1 MREGRKPIRTTKEE
15 IIDYWVRQ
23 GVDECDLSV
32 DWAEADSHCWRCGC
46 ERNLERC
53 HIVPDSLGGKD
64 EPSNLVLLCKRCHAD
79 GPNVADPEIMWDWIK
94 SYKVAFYDTF
104 WSIQGAAE
112 YFFIYG
118 KRVSQEVKD
127 IIASAEGKYSQ
138 EEIEKI
144 YSEVRMTMNNS
155 ASQHFGQ
162 PYFNTAT
169 MAGMMRMSLK
179 EFAARLG
186 VPFPVPGKE
195 SVRSGSKWMDLL

>member
-104 WSIQGAAE
+104 WSIQGRRNISL
-112 YFFIYG
+112 FTG
-118 KRVSQEVKD
+118 KEFLRKSRTSSRPQRE
-127 IIASAEGKYSQ
+127 
-138 EEIEKI
+138 
-144 YSEVRMTMNNS
+144 
-155 ASQHFGQ
+155 
-162 PYFNTAT
+162 NTAK
-169 MAGMMRMSLK
+169 RRLK
-179 EFAARLG
+179 
-186 VPFPVPGKE
+186 
-195 SVRSGSKWMDLL
+195 RSIPRCG

>member
-112 YFFIYG
+112 YSLFTG
-118 KRVSQEVKD
+118 KEFLRKSRTSSRPQRE
-127 IIASAEGKYSQ
+127 
-138 EEIEKI
+138 
-144 YSEVRMTMNNS
+144 
-155 ASQHFGQ
+155 
-162 PYFNTAT
+162 NTAK
-169 MAGMMRMSLK
+169 R
-179 EFAARLG
+179 
-186 VPFPVPGKE
+186 
-195 SVRSGSKWMDLL
+195 RSKRSIPRCG

>member
-1 MREGRKPIRTTKEE
+1 MEHP
-15 IIDYWVRQ
+15 
-23 GVDECDLSV
+23 
-32 DWAEADSHCWRCGC
+32 
-46 ERNLERC
+46 
-53 HIVPDSLGGKD
+53 GG
-64 EPSNLVLLCKRCHAD
+64 
-79 GPNVADPEIMWDWIK
+79 GGI
-94 SYKVAFYDTF
+94 
-104 WSIQGAAE
+104 
-112 YFFIYG
+112 FFIYG